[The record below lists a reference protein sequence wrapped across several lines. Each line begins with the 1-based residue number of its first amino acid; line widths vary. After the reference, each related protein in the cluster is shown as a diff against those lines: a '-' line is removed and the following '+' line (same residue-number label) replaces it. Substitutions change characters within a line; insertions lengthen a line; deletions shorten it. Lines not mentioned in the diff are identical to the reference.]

1 MSIRL
6 CFYFLQSRTIIKHL
20 CAGVENINM
29 DAFFVDDHFKH
40 NSNLQ
45 TSASTQ
51 NRHLHL
57 CCRTSFIGEFE
68 ENLLNLIP
76 ALKLLPLL
84 FYRQMREHLP
94 QFSADV
100 TVTLP
105 APFLSNLGSN

>member
-6 CFYFLQSRTIIKHL
+6 CFYFPQSRAIIKHL
-20 CAGVENINM
+20 CTGVEHINM
-29 DAFFVDDHFKH
+29 DAFLLTIISH

-57 CCRTSFIGEFE
+57 CCRASFIGEFD
-68 ENLLNLIP
+68 ENLLNLIL

-84 FYRQMREHLP
+84 FYRQTRAHLP

-105 APFLSNLGSN
+105 ASFLSNLGSN